1 MPQMCWGNS
10 TRPNGAFGI
19 RGQGSSP
26 GTITVTPENAATY
39 GFDKIG
45 ATINTETG
53 GIVDPFSA
61 PADGL
66 GGRAPRDNGSAVQRL
81 PVAPGYE
88 QIMSQPG
95 AAAFNQRLLS
105 DPQFARNNLNAGYD
119 NPGGENPY
127 GSGLTFTPSG
137 GTSGPAVSRNPLPG
151 TGTNPANRSSTL
163 YNGVT
168 QTVTGGTAPTNIT
181 ATPLPSSPTLTPA
194 VEQTPD
200 TMAMGTTSQPSQ
212 TSTQTEAVF
221 PSFMTRLPGVRTQ
234 RPEYQPGSN
243 SVADAMYRRY
253 NRDFWL

>member
-26 GTITVTPENAATY
+26 GTVTVTPENAATY

-105 DPQFARNNLNAGYD
+105 DPQFANANLQAGYN
-119 NPGGENPY
+119 NPNDPNPY
-127 GSGLTFTPSG
+127 GSGT
-137 GTSGPAVSRNPLPG
+137 APG
-151 TGTNPANRSSTL
+151 TGTNPINRSSAL

-168 QTVTGGTAPTNIT
+168 QTTTGGTAPTNIT

-200 TMAMGTTSQPSQ
+200 TMAMGTTSQSTQ
-212 TSTQTEAVF
+212 TTPQTEAVF